1 MMNNTDDTDVVV
13 EYGVPVPTGLQN
25 KREALPDMNLG
36 EMKGGSSFFLATTS
50 DEHTLRKMRAV
61 RSAIL
66 RSSRPRS
73 SFRLFR
79 WQDEKTEKRGVRV
92 FCVEDD
98 DETDESV

>member
-1 MMNNTDDTDVVV
+1 MTNNVDDTDVVV
-13 EYGVPVPTGLQN
+13 EYGVPVPSGLQN
-25 KREALPDMNLG
+25 KREALPDLKLG
-36 EMKGGSSFFLATTS
+36 EMKKGASFFLATTN
-50 DEHTLRKMRAV
+50 DEHTHRKMRAV

-66 RSSRPRS
+66 RSSRSRS

-79 WQDEKTEKRGVRV
+79 WLDETTGKSGVRV